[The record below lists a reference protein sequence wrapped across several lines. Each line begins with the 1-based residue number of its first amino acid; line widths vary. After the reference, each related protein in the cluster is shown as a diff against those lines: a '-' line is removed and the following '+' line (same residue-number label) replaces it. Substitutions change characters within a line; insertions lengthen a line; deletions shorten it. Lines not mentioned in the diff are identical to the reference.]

1 MGTNVLWDNKF
12 GMMEDNYT
20 QRMQEQEK
28 AKVLGVGKEEPTITN
43 SRGGKQSS
51 SPYEPCLLDPDFLD
65 AMVNEEGPLHYV
77 AQYMRSPEDSTPLF
91 LAIEYRQPGEEEL
104 NRMDIVANRLLTISK
119 VLKEGAEK
127 YETNNWRLIPS
138 EQHLSHAITHYLAY
152 LLDDNQ
158 DDHLSHFYTRLM
170 MCYATVQTPFFSY
183 TDYLTKN

>member
-1 MGTNVLWDNKF
+1 MTINTPWDNKF
-12 GMMEDNYT
+12 GVMIDNYT
-20 QRMQEQEK
+20 QRMQEQEE

-65 AMVNEEGPLHYV
+65 AIVNMEGPLHYV
-77 AQYMRSPEDSTPLF
+77 AQYMRNSENTVPLL
-91 LAIEYRQPGEEEL
+91 LAIESRQPGEEEL

-170 MCYATVQTPFFSY
+170 MCYATVQSPNFSY
-183 TDYLTKN
+183 ISYLTKD

>member
-1 MGTNVLWDNKF
+1 MGTNALWDNKF
-12 GMMEDNYT
+12 GMLEDNYS
-20 QRMQEQEK
+20 QRMKEQEE

-43 SRGGKQSS
+43 SRGGKQSA

-77 AQYMRSPEDSTPLF
+77 AQYMKNSERSIPLL

-104 NRMDIVANRLLTISK
+104 NRMDIVANRLLIISK

-170 MCYATVQTPFFSY
+170 MCYATVQSTNFSY
-183 TDYLTKN
+183 ISYLTKD